1 MFSRVKRCSMFMVTQ
16 SKGRGR
22 IDSTKLRLT
31 ASSGLAETDIYRVHK
46 NEWTHQTTIEAIANL
61 ARRDDNSS
69 HQQRDLFGKDIE
81 AQDVASLLRFT
92 GQHGDPTQSQT
103 RSTYRSGPQWSR
115 HHRFPD
121 CGFSPHRSVG
131 YQNHHSSHQVVHHGQ

>member
-1 MFSRVKRCSMFMVTQ
+1 MLSRVKRCSMFMVTQ

-31 ASSGLAETDIYRVHK
+31 GSAPLVETDIYRVDK
-46 NEWTHQTTIEAIANL
+46 NEYTHQSTIEAVANL
-61 ARRDDNSS
+61 VRRDDNSS
-69 HQQRDLFGKDIE
+69 HQQRDLLGKDIE

-103 RSTYRSGPQWSR
+103 RSTYHSGPQRSG

-121 CGFSPHRSVG
+121 CGFWPHRSVG
-131 YQNHHSSHQVVHHGQ
+131 YQNHHSSHQVVHHAQ